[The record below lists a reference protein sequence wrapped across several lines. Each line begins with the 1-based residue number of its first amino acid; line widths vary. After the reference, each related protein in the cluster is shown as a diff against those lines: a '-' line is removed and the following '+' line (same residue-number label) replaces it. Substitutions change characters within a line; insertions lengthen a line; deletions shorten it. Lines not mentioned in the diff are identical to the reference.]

1 MTDFIIRLLLPDGSD
16 AKNPE
21 VRRRCG
27 RMSGIV
33 GIFLNFLLFG
43 GKLLSG
49 LLTGSIAIMAD
60 ALNNLSDAGSS
71 IVTLI
76 GFYLAGQKAD
86 EEHPF
91 GHGRME
97 YLTGLVVSLLILLVG
112 VELGKSSVLKI
123 LHPEAVE
130 FSVLSV
136 VILAAAILVK
146 FWMFLFNRSLGIR
159 IGSPAMA
166 ATAAD
171 SLSDM
176 VATSAVLLSALAE
189 HYAGLRIDAWAGIF
203 VALFILRTG
212 WGAAKDTL
220 DPLLGQSPDPELVEE
235 IHETV
240 LAHPEIMGMHDL
252 IIHDYGPGRAMMS
265 FHVEVPVNGDIMQLH
280 DVIDGIE
287 LELKEKFR
295 IAASVHMDPIVT
307 DDALTT
313 GTRVRVAAAVRG
325 IDPDMTIHD
334 FRMTAGPLR
343 TNLIFDVVVPYGCKL
358 SDEEAGRAVKKAVES
373 MEGGKFYAVITLDHS
388 FTP

>member
-1 MTDFIIRLLLPDGSD
+1 MTDFMIRLLLPEGSD
-16 AKNPE
+16 VKNPE

-27 RMSGIV
+27 RLSGCV
-33 GIFLNFLLFG
+33 GIALNLLLFG

-49 LLTGSIAIMAD
+49 LISGSIAIMAD

-71 IVTLI
+71 VVTLV

-86 EEHPF
+86 QEHPF

-97 YLTGLVVSLLILLVG
+97 YLAGLVVSLLILLVG
-112 VELGKSSVLKI
+112 VELGKSSFLKI
-123 LHPEAVE
+123 LHPEAIQ

-136 VILAAAILVK
+136 VILAASILVK
-146 FWMFLFNRSLGIR
+146 LWMFLFNRALGMR

-171 SLSDM
+171 SLSDT
-176 VATSAVLLSALAE
+176 VATSTVLLSTLAE

-203 VALFILRTG
+203 VALFIFRTG

-220 DPLLGQSPDPELVEE
+220 DPLLGQSPDPELVRE

-287 LELKEKFR
+287 AEMKQKFQ
-295 IAASVHMDPIVT
+295 IATSIHMDPIVT
-307 DDALTT
+307 DDELTT
-313 GTRVRVAAAVRG
+313 STRIRVASMVRG

-334 FRMTAGPLR
+334 FRMTSGPLR

-358 SDEEAGRAVKKAVES
+358 SDEEAGRAVKKTVES
-373 MEGGKFYAVITLDHS
+373 MGNGKFYAVITLDHS
-388 FTP
+388 YTP